1 MVECFGDYLEENPKE
16 ARELIMKSIIAHLG
30 TEKFDRIRIGIG
42 KPEHNDLINYVIG
55 KIKEEDYK
63 VLEEG
68 IKKAADATICLIK
81 EGTAK
86 AMNKFN
92 KV

>member
-1 MVECFGDYLEENPKE
+1 MITEIKLTPRRMTLLSDMGIKE
-16 ARELIMKSIIAHLG
+16 L
-30 TEKFDRIRIGIG
+30 
-42 KPEHNDLINYVIG
+42 NDLINYVIG

-68 IKKAADATICLIK
+68 IKKAADATVCLIK